1 MYRSGLG
8 VLGAVNQTPDTGVHY
23 CSGAHGARLNG
34 HKQIAASQAVIS
46 DGRAGLA

>member
-8 VLGAVNQTPDTGVHY
+8 VLGAVNQAPDTGVHY